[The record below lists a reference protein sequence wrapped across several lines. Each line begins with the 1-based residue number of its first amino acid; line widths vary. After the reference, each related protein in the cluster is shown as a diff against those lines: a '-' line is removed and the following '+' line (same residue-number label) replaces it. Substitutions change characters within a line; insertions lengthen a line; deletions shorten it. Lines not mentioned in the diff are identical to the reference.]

1 MNRTQPGDVHFSNG
15 ELGLSQ
21 CVWCRHRSDGGR
33 SCRAYPDGIPEA
45 ITTNRHDHRDPFDGD
60 DGVRFEPEIIE
71 IEFVGLDPEPEA
83 ISLTAELAV
92 AMARAGS
99 AKAPPDGDHE
109 VILIDDAEFE
119 TEGDVFDLG
128 ETVSG

>member
-1 MNRTQPGDVHFSNG
+1 MNRTQPGDVHFNNG

-21 CVWCRHRSDGGR
+21 CVWCRHRSESGR

-45 ITTNRHDHRDPFDGD
+45 ITMNRHDHREPFDGD
-60 DGVRFEPEIIE
+60 DGVRFEPEVIE
-71 IEFVGLDPEPEA
+71 IEFVGLESEPES

-99 AKAPPDGDHE
+99 TAAREEDHE
-109 VILIDDAEFE
+109 VVFLDASEFE
-119 TEGDVFDLG
+119 AEGDVFDLG
-128 ETVSG
+128 ETASG